1 MTSARASQMLGTAP
15 RNLLARPL
23 CFVVLFRFAYLGAAL
38 AESVVVQ
45 AELDLARLLSLASF
59 E

>member
-1 MTSARASQMLGTAP
+1 MLGTAP